1 MALEQAGEKK
11 EICTSFSD
19 ELTLWISHILKRKI
33 KFGKIK
39 IRKTEEYSAT
49 PADFVLKFLVS
60 KIYSICKTC
69 IMLPFQFFV
78 F

>member
-11 EICTSFSD
+11 EICSAFST
-19 ELTLWISHILKRKI
+19 ELTSWITHILKRKI

-49 PADFVLKFLVS
+49 PADFVLKFLVRR
-60 KIYSICKTC
+60 IYYY
-69 IMLPFQFFV
+69 L
-78 F
+78 

>member
-11 EICTSFSD
+11 EICSAFSD

-60 KIYSICKTC
+60 KFFLICKTF
-69 IMLPFQFFV
+69 IMLLFSF
-78 F
+78 